1 MPTLDNVIGEFT
13 TTGRF
18 IPYLVPKSVE
28 THDKPQYVGT
38 VYDTYT
44 TRRQAY
50 ESRGF
55 NGNFRSEYDRRF
67 GETYAE
73 AEQRMRRHPFRESIF
88 DTYERMKKDFTFY
101 EFRASDFA
109 TNHDHAADARGFFS
123 ASARNSAIDK
133 LTQEQLDAL
142 AEALKVSPEALK
154 KAHRN
159 RF

>member
-1 MPTLDNVIGEFT
+1 MGVATNVIGEFT

-18 IPYLVPKSVE
+18 IPYLVPKDIE
-28 THDKPQYVGT
+28 IHDCPQFVGT

-73 AEQRMRRHPFRESIF
+73 HEQRMRRHPFRESIF

-109 TNHDHAADARGFFS
+109 TNRDHAADARGFFS
-123 ASARNSAIDK
+123 AGDRNAA
-133 LTQEQLDAL
+133 LDAL
-142 AEALKVSPEALK
+142 TDSQFEELAKALNVPVDKLK
-154 KAHRN
+154 RKHGR
-159 RF
+159 R